1 MEQAP
6 VCSEKDLLVGYL
18 YNDCEPGERERLE
31 AHLATCR
38 RCTEELESLRSVRG
52 TLEAWTPPEPS
63 LGFRF
68 VSDRRS
74 GSGMWWRHLRR
85 PAWALAAAAAVLV
98 VGAAVASVE
107 MRFGADDGF
116 VFRMGWTDRTG
127 ADEMRSQ
134 TRIATPEPAVE
145 VAEESTLDPPWRAD
159 LISLENELRRE
170 LARRSVERSGIPG
183 PVVTDPEPGVMSFDD
198 TEFLERIQ
206 TLISQSERRQQRELA
221 LWMTELSQEL
231 DMQRRADRQQ
241 VQQELGA
248 LEGFAD
254 YLVRVSQ
261 R

>member
-6 VCSEKDLLVGYL
+6 DCCEKNVLVGYL
-18 YNDCEPGERERLE
+18 YDDCEPSERERVE

-38 RCTEELESLRSVRG
+38 RCAEELESLRSVRG
-52 TLEAWTPPEPS
+52 ALEAWAPPEPS
-63 LGFRF
+63 LGFQI
-68 VSDRRS
+68 VSDRDPV
-74 GSGMWWRHLRR
+74 GGAWWSRLRQ
-85 PAWALAAAAAVLV
+85 PAWGLAAAAVVLV
-98 VGAAVASVE
+98 VGAALVSVE
-107 MRFGADDGF
+107 MRVGPEDGF
-116 VFRMGWTDRTG
+116 VFRMGWTDSAG
-127 ADEMRSQ
+127 AAETRSP
-134 TRIATPEPAVE
+134 TVVDTAEPVRVVE
-145 VAEESTLDPPWRAD
+145 DGGRSTSDAPWRAD

-170 LARRSVERSGIPG
+170 LTRRPGARSGASG
-183 PVVTDPEPGVMSFDD
+183 TAVVTDPD
-198 TEFLERIQ
+198 FLEQIQ